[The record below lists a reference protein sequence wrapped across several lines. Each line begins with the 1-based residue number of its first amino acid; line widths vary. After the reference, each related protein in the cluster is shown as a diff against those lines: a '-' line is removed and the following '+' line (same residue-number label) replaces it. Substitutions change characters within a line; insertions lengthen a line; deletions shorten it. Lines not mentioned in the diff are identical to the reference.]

1 MIRRINKILALVL
14 IGTSIIATIPNS
26 VFSTPV
32 KAETNDISK
41 IILNPQTNNIA
52 LSGIDIGSMVPD
64 GDTLIGMAE
73 NTTINPQ
80 LENGVKLMFS
90 SKGAKS
96 IDNEECGKLSYNLS
110 GSLVDEI
117 SAQVYEVLK
126 DPITNAVV
134 SKAESAT
141 GGTIPEENA

>member
-52 LSGIDIGSMVPD
+52 LFW
-64 GDTLIGMAE
+64 
-73 NTTINPQ
+73 N
-80 LENGVKLMFS
+80 
-90 SKGAKS
+90 
-96 IDNEECGKLSYNLS
+96 
-110 GSLVDEI
+110 
-117 SAQVYEVLK
+117 
-126 DPITNAVV
+126 
-134 SKAESAT
+134 
-141 GGTIPEENA
+141 